1 MLKDPGMKI
10 SLVTLLIN
18 IALSGYKLVVGLF
31 GHSTAMLADGIH
43 SLSDVLTTVI
53 VMISLGISQ
62 KPADKEH
69 PYGHGRAESI
79 AAKVLGLALMVVAFS
94 VAKTGL
100 TSLLNGSTIPSQS
113 ALWAALISIII
124 KEAMYQVTVN
134 IGRKQKS
141 QALIA
146 DAWHHRSDAF
156 SSIGTSIG
164 IFAARRGLYF
174 MDGLAALIVS
184 ILIFQMGLSIWKK
197 TVEEIM
203 DTQKSEAMRELIVET
218 CQQKGVF
225 LNEDLLRLRH
235 YGNSVFAEMTIGI
248 PANATVYE
256 SHELAEEIRS
266 ELINKIDS
274 LKDVIIHIDPLDSV
288 VS

>member
-1 MLKDPGMKI
+1 MLKDPCMRI
-10 SLVTLLIN
+10 SLVTLIIN
-18 IALSGYKLVVGLF
+18 IFLSGYKLIVGLLA
-31 GHSTAMLADGIH
+31 HSTAMLADGIH

-53 VMISLGISQ
+53 VMISLGISK

-79 AAKVLGLALMVVAFS
+79 AAKILGLALMVVAFS
-94 VAKTGL
+94 VAKTGIV
-100 TSLLNGSTIPSQS
+100 SLLNSSAIPGQS

-203 DTQKSEAMRELIVET
+203 DTQKSEGMRELIIKT
-218 CQQKGVF
+218 CQQKGVSI
-225 LNEDLLRLRH
+225 NQDLLRLRH

-256 SHELAEEIRS
+256 SHELAEEIRE
-266 ELINKIDS
+266 ELINNIDS
-274 LKDVIIHIDPLDSV
+274 LEDVIIHIDPLDSV

>member
-1 MLKDPGMKI
+1 MLTDPGMKV
-10 SLVTLLIN
+10 SLVTLIIN
-18 IALSGYKLVVGLF
+18 IALSGYKLVVGLLA
-31 GHSTAMLADGIH
+31 HSTAMLADGIH

-53 VMISLGISQ
+53 VMVSLGISK

-79 AAKVLGLALMVVAFS
+79 AAKVLGLALMLVAFS
-94 VAKTGL
+94 VAKTGIE
-100 TSLLNGSTIPSQS
+100 SLLKSSTIPGQS

-134 IGRKQKS
+134 IGREQKS

-184 ILIFQMGLSIWKK
+184 VLIFRLGLSIWKK
-197 TVEEIM
+197 TVDEIM
-203 DTQKSEAMRELIVET
+203 DTQKSEAMREKIVAT

-256 SHELAEEIRS
+256 SHELAEQIRE
-266 ELINKIDS
+266 ELINNIDS
-274 LKDVIIHIDPLDSV
+274 LKDVIIHIDPLDSI